1 MRYLLHKL
9 IELLITVL
17 AVTVVTFTAFAVIPG
32 DSDTVLAGTEGTLI
46 TNEDKNENVV
56 VRYGEWLKGAV
67 TGDFGN
73 STQFKMPVFDLI
85 GERLIVTFHLALI
98 SILIIV
104 IISFPLGILCA
115 KKPGGI
121 VDNTVMALSNVL
133 MATPEFFM
141 GMLLTIVFGVTLRWF
156 IPGGY
161 ISYTED
167 YAGFISYIIMPALA
181 ISLPK
186 MAQMAKFVRNS
197 IVTQLKRDYVRT
209 ALSKGA
215 GKNRI
220 MYGHVLK
227 NAFVPVV
234 TFLAV
239 VIAQVFAG
247 SIVAEQVFSVPGI
260 GRLLVSSVL
269 NRDYNVCS
277 AILLYVSLVVVV
289 CNMTADVIYHYLNPR
304 REA

>member
-1 MRYLLHKL
+1 MRYFLHKL

-17 AVTVVTFTAFAVIPG
+17 AVTVVTFTAFQVIPG

-46 TNEDKNENVV
+46 TNENKDENVLV
-56 VRYGEWLKGAV
+56 QYGKWLDGAIK
-67 TGDFGN
+67 GDFGN
-73 STQFKMPVFDLI
+73 STQFKMPVSTLI
-85 GERLIVTFHLALI
+85 GERLVVTLHLALI
-98 SILIIV
+98 SVMIIIV
-104 IISFPLGILCA
+104 VSLPLGIMSA
-115 KKPGGI
+115 RKPGGPL
-121 VDNTVMALSNVL
+121 DNLIMALSNVL

-141 GMLLTIVFGVTLRWF
+141 GMILIIVFGITLKWF

-161 ISYTED
+161 VAYGDD
-167 YAGFISYIIMPALA
+167 YIGFLSYIIMPAFA
-181 ISLPK
+181 IALPK
-186 MAQMAKFVRNS
+186 MAQMAKFIRNS
-197 IVTQLKRDYVRT
+197 IVTELKRDYVRT

-220 MYGHVLK
+220 MYGHILK
-227 NAFVPVV
+227 NALIPVV

-239 VIAQVFAG
+239 IIAQVFAG

-277 AILLYVSLVVVV
+277 AILLYVSIVVVV

-304 REA
+304 KVV

>member
-46 TNEDKNENVV
+46 TNEDKNENVII
-56 VRYGEWLKGAV
+56 RYGEWLKGAV
-67 TGDFGN
+67 TGDFGY
-73 STQFKMPVFDLI
+73 SSQFKMPVFDLI
-85 GERLIVTFHLALI
+85 GERLVVTLHLALI

-115 KKPGGI
+115 RKPGGI
-121 VDNTVMALSNVL
+121 IDNIVMALSNVL

-167 YAGFISYIIMPALA
+167 YVGFISYIIMPALA

-227 NAFVPVV
+227 NAFIPVV

-239 VIAQVFAG
+239 IIAQVFAG

-269 NRDYNVCS
+269 NRD
-277 AILLYVSLVVVV
+277 
-289 CNMTADVIYHYLNPR
+289 
-304 REA
+304 

>member
-1 MRYLLHKL
+1 MRYFLHKL
-9 IELLITVL
+9 IELIITVL
-17 AVTVVTFTAFAVIPG
+17 AVTVVTFTAFQVIPG
-32 DSDTVLAGTEGTLI
+32 DSDTVLAGTEGILI
-46 TNEDKNENVV
+46 TNDDEEKNIVAQYREWLSGV
-56 VRYGEWLKGAV
+56 VR
-67 TGDFGN
+67 GDFGD
-73 STQFKMPVFDLI
+73 STQFKMPVSTLI

-98 SILIIV
+98 SVVIIV
-104 IISFPLGILCA
+104 IISLPLGIMCA
-115 KKPGGI
+115 RRPGGI
-121 VDNTVMALSNVL
+121 VDNVIMALANVL

-141 GMLLTIVFGVTLRWF
+141 GMILTIVFGITLRWF
-156 IPGGY
+156 VPGGY
-161 ISYTED
+161 IGYGDD
-167 YAGFISYIIMPALA
+167 YVGFLSYILMPALA
-181 ISLPK
+181 IALPK
-186 MAQMAKFVRNS
+186 MAQMAKFIRNS
-197 IVTQLKRDYVRT
+197 IVTELKRDYVRT

-227 NAFVPVV
+227 NALIPVV

-239 VIAQVFAG
+239 IIAQVFAG

-277 AILLYVSLVVVV
+277 AILLYVSIVVVV

-304 REA
+304 REV

>member
-1 MRYLLHKL
+1 MRYFLHKL
-9 IELLITVL
+9 IELIITVL
-17 AVTVVTFTAFAVIPG
+17 AVSVVTFTAFTIIPG

-46 TNEDKNENVV
+46 TNKDEEENVV
-56 VRYGEWLKGAV
+56 AQYGEWLKGAL
-67 TGDFGN
+67 TGDFGD
-73 STQFKMPVFDLI
+73 STQFKMPVSTLI
-85 GERLIVTFHLALI
+85 GERLLVTLHLAFI
-98 SILIIV
+98 SVIIIV
-104 IISFPLGILCA
+104 VISLPLGILCA
-115 KKPGGI
+115 RKPKGV
-121 VDNTVMALSNVL
+121 VDNVVMALANVL

-141 GMLLTIVFGVTLRWF
+141 GMVLTIVFGVTLRWF

-167 YAGFISYIIMPALA
+167 YVGFISYIIMPALA
-181 ISLPK
+181 IALPK
-186 MAQMAKFVRNS
+186 MAQMAKFIRNS

-227 NAFVPVV
+227 NALIPVV

-239 VIAQVFAG
+239 IIAQVFAG

-277 AILLYVSLVVVV
+277 AILLYVSIVVVV